1 VLDKNKNG
9 KGQCVFFL
17 AISYLNK
24 MMDDNW
30 IFLFLVVMIEY
41 QLISYARFFAL
52 LFVQVIKE
60 FCREENFHQSL
71 NTHLFIFS
79 SGRRKKTES
88 VQKKEKKRERER
100 KKNKHNP

>member
-9 KGQCVFFL
+9 KGQCVFFV

-60 FCREENFHQSL
+60 FCREKDFHQSL

-88 VQKKEKKRERER
+88 VQKKRKEKGEREKKQA
-100 KKNKHNP
+100 